1 METEHLL
8 LEPCRIQ
15 HLEKLL
21 AGASAFKG
29 AFGIEVVD
37 GYLEFSGAIQYF
49 VEKLRSGLVQKEWWA
64 YMILHKTDNSLIGIG
79 GYKGSPDYQGIVEIG
94 YGIAPAYRGKG
105 YATEAASILI
115 NNAINITGVNAV
127 WAHTLPEFNAST
139 KVLQKCGM
147 EMVAEIID
155 PDDGKVWRW
164 QFRKGHAAGCL

>member
-8 LEPCRIQ
+8 LEPCSIQ

-21 AGASAFKG
+21 AGASAFKS

-37 GYLEFSGAIQYF
+37 GYIEFPGAIQYS
-49 VEKLRSGLVQKEWWA
+49 VEKLRSGLVEKEWWT
-64 YMILHKTDNSLIGIG
+64 YMILHKTDKLIGIG
-79 GYKGSPDYQGIVEIG
+79 GYKGAPDYQGVVEIG

-115 NNAINITGVNAV
+115 NNAINVAGVNTV
-127 WAHTLPEFNAST
+127 LAHTLPEISAST
-139 KVLQKCGM
+139 RVLQKCGM
-147 EMVAEIID
+147 EMVGEIID

-164 QFRKGHAAGCL
+164 QFSKGHAAECF